1 MPEGD
6 SPNREET
13 DGDEQAASSSDADD
27 RQIHHRTVEPEPER
41 ANERLL
47 RHVADLEGCEL
58 TDLPPLYNRIDDLLN
73 DIFDS
78 PPPSEAQAELE
89 FSYYGYRITID
100 QTGDLSLMKLPER
113 SPTEVDEE

>member
-1 MPEGD
+1 MSEGD
-6 SPNREET
+6 SPDSEES
-13 DGDEQAASSSDADD
+13 DGDSDDQ
-27 RQIHHRTVEPEPER
+27 QIHHRTIDPKTER

-47 RHVADLEGCEL
+47 QHVAEIEDCDLF
-58 TDLPPLYNRIDDLLN
+58 DLPPLYNRIDDLIK

-100 QTGDLSLMKLPER
+100 QTGDVSLMKIPER

>member
-6 SPNREET
+6 SPDDGET
-13 DGDEQAASSSDADD
+13 DGHSADQ
-27 RQIHHRTVEPEPER
+27 RIYHRTVEPETER

-47 RHVADLEGCEL
+47 RLIADLEGCEM
-58 TDLPPLYNRIDDLLN
+58 TDLPPLYNRIDDLLT

-78 PPPSEAQAELE
+78 PPPAEAQAELE

-100 QTGDLSLMKLPER
+100 QAGEVSLMKLPEG